1 MAFQE
6 EAGNLARNTASK
18 PPLASLFDQTSYYPS
33 AYSNPLQT
41 GDIMV
46 IVLHKAR

>member
-6 EAGNLARNTASK
+6 EAGNLARNATDK
-18 PPLASLFDQTSYYPS
+18 PPLAPFFEQTSYYPS